1 MIDVNK
7 LKGKFKE
14 KRKTLKDIADI
25 LGVSERTVSLRL
37 KKGIFTNLEIE
48 KLTNELKIEDPNSI
62 FFAQL
67 LSQ

>member
-67 LSQ
+67 LS